1 MLFEASVVDLGDVG
15 MGDGALIVR
24 REYDVYFNARIHK
37 LMVDLLDAE
46 NADVELGDYAH
57 FKESKVQRK
66 TRENNNQYRRET
78 SSRIQQM
85 KEQFNERFDGE
96 VNQMLEELEQALI
109 DVHAEIE
116 ASEQRHNDK
125 WEQYEAEIDDIIER
139 IVGGSLESLDT
150 NLLDVNSRL
159 LNKLDESDLQPF
171 ENRLTVNEE
180 GIDGLL
186 TRTEENE
193 TAIGTFQATADGLS
207 ADFASYKQ
215 DIDSDVGALSAQ
227 VASYEASVDGF
238 RAEVGTLQGD
248 INNVDSW
255 IAQKGSIIDGNA
267 DAIRSRVWNKDID
280 DLKIGGRNLLRKS
293 NTDDLD
299 DVSSWKVW
307 QSDRGRAKV
316 GGKMFAQ
323 ARTTSASN
331 YGLQPGYSSGDRFEI
346 VEGRSYI
353 ISFEGY
359 TSLTSGDFNYTYLMR
374 ADGGNQ
380 GSLKPYKVEDA
391 PLPGASNNKRYYFK
405 FTANWSSTEAYLLIG
420 ARTKPQWSDT
430 SEARWIRFRKPQIIE
445 GTKEVPYSQA
455 PENFLQHTDFIL
467 ESDGFFLGGKYV
479 GGDHYSTAI
488 VGSKDGIDI
497 LASRMRVT
505 GDLLVKGDVE
515 SYALSAV
522 HGDIT
527 NLRSKL
533 LTTNVVKSDHL
544 NVGSALA
551 NKFNAN
557 TAFISR
563 LEVQAANIRDL
574 KGIHIKGGMLDS
586 LNGRTRFNL
595 DTGLLQMDNT
605 DFRLGGNAKIVFTDR
620 NNRMEY
626 SNRGI
631 TAGIQFDHSLGSDG
645 RPMTAIGVS

>member
-1 MLFEASVVDLGDVG
+1 
-15 MGDGALIVR
+15 
-24 REYDVYFNARIHK
+24 
-37 LMVDLLDAE
+37 
-46 NADVELGDYAH
+46 
-57 FKESKVQRK
+57 
-66 TRENNNQYRRET
+66 
-78 SSRIQQM
+78 
-85 KEQFNERFDGE
+85 
-96 VNQMLEELEQALI
+96 
-109 DVHAEIE
+109 
-116 ASEQRHNDK
+116 
-125 WEQYEAEIDDIIER
+125 
-139 IVGGSLESLDT
+139 
-150 NLLDVNSRL
+150 
-159 LNKLDESDLQPF
+159 
-171 ENRLTVNEE
+171 
-180 GIDGLL
+180 
-186 TRTEENE
+186 
-193 TAIGTFQATADGLS
+193 
-207 ADFASYKQ
+207 
-215 DIDSDVGALSAQ
+215 
-227 VASYEASVDGF
+227 
-238 RAEVGTLQGD
+238 
-248 INNVDSW
+248 
-255 IAQKGSIIDGNA
+255 
-267 DAIRSRVWNKDID
+267 
-280 DLKIGGRNLLRKS
+280 
-293 NTDDLD
+293 
-299 DVSSWKVW
+299 
-307 QSDRGRAKV
+307 
-316 GGKMFAQ
+316 
-323 ARTTSASN
+323 
-331 YGLQPGYSSGDRFEI
+331 QPGYSSGDRFEI

-380 GSLKPYKVEDA
+380 GSLNPYKVEDA

-405 FTANWSSTEAYLLIG
+405 FTANCSSTEAYLLIG

-488 VGSKDGIDI
+488 VGSKDGNEI

-645 RPMTAIGVS
+645 RPMTAIGVSDGSFNVNDTTYRGLIVHSLGTEGLLGYGSSIISQDGGFYTRTDRTGSGINFRLHAT

>member
-1 MLFEASVVDLGDVG
+1 
-15 MGDGALIVR
+15 
-24 REYDVYFNARIHK
+24 
-37 LMVDLLDAE
+37 
-46 NADVELGDYAH
+46 
-57 FKESKVQRK
+57 
-66 TRENNNQYRRET
+66 
-78 SSRIQQM
+78 
-85 KEQFNERFDGE
+85 
-96 VNQMLEELEQALI
+96 
-109 DVHAEIE
+109 
-116 ASEQRHNDK
+116 
-125 WEQYEAEIDDIIER
+125 
-139 IVGGSLESLDT
+139 
-150 NLLDVNSRL
+150 
-159 LNKLDESDLQPF
+159 
-171 ENRLTVNEE
+171 
-180 GIDGLL
+180 
-186 TRTEENE
+186 
-193 TAIGTFQATADGLS
+193 
-207 ADFASYKQ
+207 
-215 DIDSDVGALSAQ
+215 
-227 VASYEASVDGF
+227 
-238 RAEVGTLQGD
+238 
-248 INNVDSW
+248 
-255 IAQKGSIIDGNA
+255 
-267 DAIRSRVWNKDID
+267 
-280 DLKIGGRNLLRKS
+280 
-293 NTDDLD
+293 
-299 DVSSWKVW
+299 
-307 QSDRGRAKV
+307 
-316 GGKMFAQ
+316 
-323 ARTTSASN
+323 
-331 YGLQPGYSSGDRFEI
+331 
-346 VEGRSYI
+346 
-353 ISFEGY
+353 
-359 TSLTSGDFNYTYLMR
+359 
-374 ADGGNQ
+374 
-380 GSLKPYKVEDA
+380 
-391 PLPGASNNKRYYFK
+391 
-405 FTANWSSTEAYLLIG
+405 
-420 ARTKPQWSDT
+420 
-430 SEARWIRFRKPQIIE
+430 
-445 GTKEVPYSQA
+445 
-455 PENFLQHTDFIL
+455 TDFIL

-645 RPMTAIGVS
+645 RPMTAIGVSDGSFNVNDTTYRGLIVHSLGTEGLFGYGSSIITQDGGFYTRTDRTGSGINFRLHATGSGAPRGIYPQYTGSYDYNLGSALNPWAQAYIRDIRTSGELWIRDWNGSGGWKVNTMADSGRTTIVLRGVNTSSWNYNLGSTTYRINGIYLSNSPNVSSDKRLKEDIKSSDLGLDFINGIEIKSFRKIAKEADINEGRLKNHLEFGLIAQQLRDNLISHNVDVEDVAMLSIDDDGYYGVQHEQLIAPTIKAVQDLDIKVESNTEKIARLEKEIELLKGA